1 KARATYQWLIDLT
14 DDVDLQ
20 DSLKFLREREIIHSL
35 RFRESVEILKGE
47 RDRKKV
53 F

>member
-1 KARATYQWLIDLT
+1 MT

-20 DSLKFLREREIIHSL
+20 DSLKFLREREVIHSL
-35 RFRESVEILKGE
+35 RFREAVEILKSE
-47 RDRKKV
+47 QTAHKV